1 MDQDRYLMG
10 FVALA
15 LVAVFTIYFTA
26 MPAKET
32 QQVTYDPAVL
42 SRIESAAG
50 DVVPGGVDSAKAVTK
65 DAQTEDERSPAA
77 VIYTTEDE
85 CKAGTSRPC
94 HYVRCEADTTVAEGT
109 DKIEFNS
116 AATDVVNECKV
127 GESTGWRPVV
137 PTPDNTA
144 VPEVIAPPVI
154 PSQEA
159 PVEE

>member
-10 FVALA
+10 FVGLA

-32 QQVTYDPAVL
+32 QQAPYDPAML
-42 SRIESAAG
+42 ANIESAAG
-50 DVVPGGVDSAKAVTK
+50 DVVPGGVDSAEAVK
-65 DAQTEDERSPAA
+65 NDAQTEAERSPAA

-85 CKAGTSRPC
+85 CKTGTSRPC
-94 HYVRCEADTTVAEGT
+94 HYVRCEANAAAQSSDQ
-109 DKIEFNS
+109 IEYSS
-116 AATDVVNECKV
+116 AAADIVNECIE
-127 GESTGWRPVV
+127 GEKTGWRPVV

-154 PSQEA
+154 PIQEA